1 MKPSID
7 NFCVI
12 NEAYKNFRDTLET
25 DEQKEAFVEF
35 MKRLVQYIDRIAA
48 AWSTGCDFTELNER
62 EGYLKICMDEHGD
75 DSE

>member
-12 NEAYKNFRDTLET
+12 NEACKNFRDTLET

-35 MKRLVQYIDRIAA
+35 IKCLVLYIDRISA
-48 AWSTGCDFTELNER
+48 AWSKGYDFTELNKR
-62 EGYLKICMDEHGD
+62 EGYLKKEEDVEVL
-75 DSE
+75 